1 MFGDRSFAITAPR
14 RWNTLAKGIRD
25 TNSLVNFN
33 TLLKTHFCLHIY
45 GHKLFVFWTMHRHC
59 QTRLLTVLLKSC
71 RFLILFS
78 VVFSCISCLNYNDT
92 VLFTLETVIL
102 EAAMLNSHLLDS
114 VFYSLFKNWMT
125 TCLCKQVVNK
135 YLFLHFPTQSISNA
149 SFLKKVFDS

>member
-25 TNSLVNFN
+25 TNSLVIFN
-33 TLLKTHFCLHIY
+33 TLLKTHFCIQIY

-59 QTRLLTVLLKSC
+59 QTRLFTVLLKSC

-92 VLFTLETVIL
+92 VFFALEKVIIV
-102 EAAMLNSHLLDS
+102 AAMLNSHLSDSDFDLDFFIMFYMIV
-114 VFYSLFKNWMT
+114 VFNIYIKLYCKLFKTRMKT
-125 TCLCKQVVNK
+125 VLHK
-135 YLFLHFPTQSISNA
+135 YSI
-149 SFLKKVFDS
+149 

>member
-25 TNSLVNFN
+25 TNSLVIFN
-33 TLLKTHFCLHIY
+33 TLLKTHFCIHIY

-59 QTRLLTVLLKSC
+59 QTRLFTVLLKSC

-92 VLFTLETVIL
+92 VLFTLE
-102 EAAMLNSHLLDS
+102 AAMLNSHLSDSDFDLDFFIMFYMIV
-114 VFYSLFKNWMT
+114 VFNIYIIIYCKLFKTRMKT
-125 TCLCKQVVNK
+125 VLHK
-135 YLFLHFPTQSISNA
+135 YSI
-149 SFLKKVFDS
+149 

>member
-25 TNSLVNFN
+25 TNSLVIFN
-33 TLLKTHFCLHIY
+33 TLLKTHFCIHIY

-59 QTRLLTVLLKSC
+59 QTRLFTVLLKSC

-92 VLFTLETVIL
+92 VLFTLE
-102 EAAMLNSHLLDS
+102 AAMLNSHLSDS

-125 TCLCKQVVNK
+125 TWRPVCANRSSINTYFYIFPHNLYQMQV
-135 YLFLHFPTQSISNA
+135 F
-149 SFLKKVFDS
+149 